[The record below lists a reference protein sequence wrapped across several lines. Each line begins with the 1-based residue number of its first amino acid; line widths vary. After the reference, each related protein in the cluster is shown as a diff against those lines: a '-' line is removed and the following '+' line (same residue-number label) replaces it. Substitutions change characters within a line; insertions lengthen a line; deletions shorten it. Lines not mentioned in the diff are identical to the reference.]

1 MGIAKIQGN
10 KGNKGNNLIN
20 KGFERVA
27 HIKMHQATKATIQ
40 IKLNLLPMLPKQKKK
55 RQQPTTLSYQACCLC
70 CPRCPLK
77 IDILRKLERFKPM
90 PNVNKVTVMGVVG
103 RDPET
108 KQFPNGG
115 SVTTFSVA
123 TTEFWKDKTTGER
136 KEATE
141 WHRITTSNRLAEIA
155 SKYLKKGG
163 KVYIEGSL
171 RTRKWKDSKGAE
183 KEITEIRADEMQLL

>member
-1 MGIAKIQGN
+1 MIG
-10 KGNKGNNLIN
+10 
-20 KGFERVA
+20 V
-27 HIKMHQATKATIQ
+27 
-40 IKLNLLPMLPKQKKK
+40 
-55 RQQPTTLSYQACCLC
+55 
-70 CPRCPLK
+70 
-77 IDILRKLERFKPM
+77 LR
-90 PNVNKVTVMGVVG
+90 

-108 KQFPNGG
+108 KNFPNGG

-171 RTRKWKDSKGAE
+171 RTRKWKDQSGVDRE
-183 KEITEIRADEMQLL
+183 VTEIRADILQLL

>member
-1 MGIAKIQGN
+1 
-10 KGNKGNNLIN
+10 
-20 KGFERVA
+20 
-27 HIKMHQATKATIQ
+27 
-40 IKLNLLPMLPKQKKK
+40 
-55 RQQPTTLSYQACCLC
+55 
-70 CPRCPLK
+70 
-77 IDILRKLERFKPM
+77 M
-90 PNVNKVTVMGVVG
+90 PNVNKVILMGVLG

-115 SVTTFSVA
+115 SITTFNVA

-141 WHRITTSNRLAEIA
+141 WHRISTNGRLAEIA

-171 RTRKWKDSKGAE
+171 RTRKWKDSKGTDR
-183 KEITEIRADEMQLL
+183 EITEIRADELQLL

>member
-1 MGIAKIQGN
+1 
-10 KGNKGNNLIN
+10 
-20 KGFERVA
+20 
-27 HIKMHQATKATIQ
+27 
-40 IKLNLLPMLPKQKKK
+40 
-55 RQQPTTLSYQACCLC
+55 
-70 CPRCPLK
+70 
-77 IDILRKLERFKPM
+77 M
-90 PNVNKVTVMGVVG
+90 PNVNKVTVMGVLG

-115 SVTTFSVA
+115 SITTFSVA
-123 TTEFWKDKTTGER
+123 TTEFWKDKATGER

-141 WHRITTSNRLAEIA
+141 WHRITTSKSLAEIA

-183 KEITEIRADEMQLL
+183 KEITEIRADALQLL

>member
-1 MGIAKIQGN
+1 M
-10 KGNKGNNLIN
+10 
-20 KGFERVA
+20 
-27 HIKMHQATKATIQ
+27 
-40 IKLNLLPMLPKQKKK
+40 
-55 RQQPTTLSYQACCLC
+55 
-70 CPRCPLK
+70 
-77 IDILRKLERFKPM
+77 
-90 PNVNKVTVMGVVG
+90 NKVILMGVLG

-115 SVTTFSVA
+115 SMTTFSVA

-171 RTRKWKDSKGAE
+171 RTRKWKDQSGADRE
-183 KEITEIRADEMQLL
+183 VTEIKADVLQLL